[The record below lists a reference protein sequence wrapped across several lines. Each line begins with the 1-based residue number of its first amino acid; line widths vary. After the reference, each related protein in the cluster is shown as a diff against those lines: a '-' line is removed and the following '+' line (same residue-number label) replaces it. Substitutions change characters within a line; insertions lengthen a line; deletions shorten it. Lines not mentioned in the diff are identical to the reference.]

1 MKRAPE
7 GPPPATQRAIVW
19 FRRDLR
25 LADNPALVAAL
36 RMAPE
41 VVRRAAG
48 APGPLAQAPQPA
60 PGCGLLRLG
69 LGPSWGCMLALPG
82 CLPADPPACPLR
94 RRSDSAACAAACPP
108 PSLLLQLPVYI
119 WAPEEEGQFQPGR
132 CSRWWLAASLRALDA
147 DLRAL
152 GSRLLAFRAPD
163 SRALLTRLAREWGA
177 GAVLFNH
184 L

>member
-1 MKRAPE
+1 MVVDGQERPGSPLQEAPMPE
-7 GPPPATQRAIVW
+7 GGLRRVIVW

-41 VVRRAAG
+41 V
-48 APGPLAQAPQPA
+48 
-60 PGCGLLRLG
+60 
-69 LGPSWGCMLALPG
+69 
-82 CLPADPPACPLR
+82 
-94 RRSDSAACAAACPP
+94 
-108 PSLLLQLPVYI
+108 LPVYI
-119 WAPEEEGQFQPGR
+119 WVPEEEGQFQPGR
-132 CSRWWLAASLRALDA
+132 CSRWWLAASLQALDA

-152 GSRLLAFRAPD
+152 GSRLLSYRAPD
-163 SRALLTRLAREWGA
+163 SRALLCRLARELGA